1 MAGIV
6 LKIGVEF
13 GMSLRMPE
21 VDQAVLGRR
30 ERIVASLRTIVPGE
44 GVIAAEREL
53 KPYESDGL
61 TAYRQSPM
69 VVVLPETTEQVAEVL
84 RYCHD
89 EGIRV
94 VPRGAGTSLSGGA
107 LPLADGVLL
116 GMAKFNRIRE
126 IDFENRVVVAEPG
139 VTNLAVSNAV
149 AHADFYYAPD
159 PSSQIACTIGGNVA
173 ENSGGVHCLK
183 YGTTTNNVLGC
194 EIVLITGE
202 VLRLGG
208 KHLDAPGYDLLGIIN
223 GSEGLLGV
231 VTEVTV
237 RILKKPETA
246 RAMLIGFPTSEDAG
260 ECVSS
265 IIGAGIIP
273 SGMEIMDGPAIA
285 AVEEFVHAGYPLDV
299 EALLIVEID
308 GPATEVDHLI
318 QRVDKIARD
327 CRAASCKASR
337 SEEERLLFW
346 AGRKAAFP
354 AIGRISPDYFCTDGT
369 IPRARLPLVLKRMK
383 EMSKKFG
390 LRVANVFHAG
400 DGNLHPLILYD
411 ANVPGELDRTE
422 EFGAEI
428 LKLCVEVGGVLTGE
442 HGVGVE
448 KRDLMPVM
456 FSEIDLNQQQ
466 RLKCAF
472 DAKGLLNP
480 GKVFPQ
486 LHRCAELGRLHVRA
500 GKLPF
505 PDIPRF

>member
-1 MAGIV
+1 
-6 LKIGVEF
+6 
-13 GMSLRMPE
+13 MPDP
-21 VDQAVLGRR
+21 DQAVLGRR
-30 ERIVASLRTIVPGE
+30 DRIVAALRTIVPGE
-44 GVIAAEREL
+44 GVIAAEPEMR
-53 KPYESDGL
+53 PYETDGL
-61 TAYRQSPM
+61 TAYRQVPM
-69 VVVLPETTEQVAEVL
+69 VVVLPETTKQVAEVL

-89 EGIRV
+89 EGIKV

-107 LPLADGVLL
+107 LPLADGLLL

-126 IDFENRVVVAEPG
+126 IDFDNRVAIVEPG

-149 AHADFYYAPD
+149 AHAGFYYAPD

-183 YGTTTNNVLGC
+183 YGMTTNNVLGC
-194 EIVLITGE
+194 EIVLMTGE
-202 VLRLGG
+202 ILRLGG
-208 KHLDAPGYDLLGIIN
+208 RHLDAAGYDLLGLIN

-246 RAMLIGFPTSEDAG
+246 RAVLVGFPSSEDAG
-260 ECVSS
+260 ECVSR
-265 IIGAGIIP
+265 IIGSGIIP
-273 SGMEIMDGPAIA
+273 GGMEIMDGPAIA
-285 AVEEFVHAGYPLDV
+285 AVEEFVHAGYPLNV
-299 EALLIVEID
+299 EALLIVELD
-308 GPATEVDHLI
+308 GPPAEVDHLI
-318 QRVDKIARD
+318 ERVETIAKE
-327 CRAASCKASR
+327 CRAESCKASR
-337 SEEERLLFW
+337 SEEERMLFW

-354 AIGRISPDYFCTDGT
+354 AVGRISPDYYCMDGT
-369 IPRARLPLVLKRMK
+369 IPRAQLPLVLKRTK
-383 EMSKKFG
+383 ELSAKYG

-411 ANVPGELDRTE
+411 ANVPGELEKTE
-422 EFGAEI
+422 EFGAEL

-448 KRDLMPVM
+448 KRDLMPTM

-466 RLKCAF
+466 RVKCAF

-486 LHRCAELGRLHVRA
+486 LHRCAELGKLHVHA
-500 GKLPF
+500 GRLPF

>member
-1 MAGIV
+1 
-6 LKIGVEF
+6 
-13 GMSLRMPE
+13 MSLRMPE
-21 VDQAVLGRR
+21 PDNAILQRR
-30 ERIVASLRTIVPGE
+30 ERIVAALRAIVPGE

-53 KPYESDGL
+53 RPYESDGL
-61 TAYRQSPM
+61 TAYRQLPM
-69 VVVLPETTEQVAEVL
+69 VVVLPGTTEQVADVL
-84 RYCHD
+84 RYCHA
-89 EGIRV
+89 EGIKV

-126 IDFENRVVVAEPG
+126 IDFDSRVAVVEPG
-139 VTNLAVSNAV
+139 VTNLAVSDAV
-149 AHADFYYAPD
+149 AHAGFYYAPD

-183 YGTTTNNVLGC
+183 YGMTTNNVLGC
-194 EIVLITGE
+194 EIVLMTGE

-208 KHLDAPGYDLLGIIN
+208 KHLDASGYDLLGLIN

-246 RAMLIGFPTSEDAG
+246 RAMLVGFSTSEDSG
-260 ECVSS
+260 ECVSR
-265 IIGAGIIP
+265 IIAAGIIP

-285 AVEEFVHAGYPLDV
+285 AVEQFVQAGYPLDV
-299 EALLIVEID
+299 EALMIVEVD
-308 GPATEVDHLI
+308 GPAAEVDHLI
-318 QRVDKIARD
+318 ERIEKIAHGCGATS
-327 CRAASCKASR
+327 CRASR
-337 SEEERLLFW
+337 SEDERLLFW

-354 AIGRISPDYFCTDGT
+354 AVGRISPDYYCTDGT
-369 IPRARLPLVLKRMK
+369 IPRAKLPLVLRRMK
-383 EMSKKFG
+383 EMSAKYG

-411 ANVPGELDRTE
+411 ANVPGELERTE
-422 EFGAEI
+422 QFGAEI
-428 LKLCVEVGGVLTGE
+428 LKLCVEVGGVLSGE
-442 HGVGVE
+442 HGIGVE
-448 KRDLMPVM
+448 KRDLMPAM

-466 RLKCAF
+466 RVKCAF

-486 LHRCAELGRLHVRA
+486 LHRCAELGRLHVHA
-500 GKLPF
+500 GKVPF
-505 PDIPRF
+505 PDVPRF

>member
-1 MAGIV
+1 
-6 LKIGVEF
+6 
-13 GMSLRMPE
+13 MSVRMPE
-21 VDQAVLGRR
+21 ADQTVLGRR
-30 ERIVASLRTIVPGE
+30 ERIVAALRTIVPGE
-44 GVIAAEREL
+44 GVIAAEREMR
-53 KPYESDGL
+53 PYESDGL
-61 TAYRQSPM
+61 TAYRQLPM
-69 VVVLPETTEQVAEVL
+69 VVVLPATTEQVAEVL

-89 EGIRV
+89 EGIKV

-107 LPLADGVLL
+107 LPLEDGVLL

-126 IDFENRVVVAEPG
+126 IDFDNRVAVVEPG

-149 AHADFYYAPD
+149 ADAGFYYAPD

-183 YGTTTNNVLGC
+183 YGMTTNNVLGC

-208 KHLDAPGYDLLGIIN
+208 KHLDASGYDLLGLIN

-246 RAMLIGFPTSEDAG
+246 RAMLVGFPSSEDAG
-260 ECVSS
+260 ECVSR

-273 SGMEIMDGPAIA
+273 GGMEIMDGPAIA

-299 EALLIVEID
+299 EALLIVELD
-308 GPATEVDHLI
+308 GPEAEVEHLI
-318 QRVDKIARD
+318 GRVEMIARD
-327 CRAASCKASR
+327 CRAKSCKASR

-354 AIGRISPDYFCTDGT
+354 AVGRISPDYYCMDGT
-369 IPRARLPLVLKRMK
+369 IPRAQLPLVLKRVK
-383 EMSKKFG
+383 EMSVKYG

-411 ANVPGELDRTE
+411 ANVPGELEKTE

-486 LHRCAELGRLHVRA
+486 LHRCAELGRLHVHA